1 MPSTNCFR
9 KLLAAL
15 ACLMLIGA
23 CSKKDDPGPTVPTG
37 PVTQKEINNW
47 ILDSMRYFYLWS
59 GSLPAT
65 ADTQPSTTVFF
76 NNLKNSADRFS
87 FLYNPGD
94 LSTYPKY
101 MLYNYGIDFSV
112 INWPQAPGGAIG
124 VIKLVLPNSPANHQ
138 AGLRRGSYFTRIN
151 GTTLSSSNAAALSE
165 TLLRQSSATFTLATV
180 TSDKV
185 TEDTTITLA
194 AQSLGEEP
202 IYQQSIFNS
211 NGKKVAYLFYNYF
224 NDYYNQDLIGAF
236 QQFKTGG
243 ASELILDLRYN
254 PGGSVAA
261 AAVLSALIAPNV
273 NEQSGFVKF
282 SGNTRL
288 GQRTVSF
295 KSALSVPEG
304 GSPIAFSSLESGRLS
319 LQRVF
324 ILAGPQTA
332 SAAELVINNL
342 KPYTQV
348 VMIGQNTF
356 GKDKGAVTISD
367 LRKPQRISWVLLP
380 ITYNLFNVNGTGG
393 YTQGIA
399 PQYALNE
406 MSYQPLSAIG
416 NTADPLIAKAL
427 SIMNNGGRQTA
438 PVQERMARIFFDSRQ
453 QAAAGNVV
461 SVPAGLIR

>member
-1 MPSTNCFR
+1 MPSSRCFQQ
-9 KLLAAL
+9 LLIAFAFL
-15 ACLMLIGA
+15 FLIGA
-23 CSKKDDPGPTVPTG
+23 CGKDDPGPSVPTG

-47 ILDSMRYFYLWS
+47 ILDSMRYFYLWTA
-59 GSLPAT
+59 SLPAT
-65 ADTQPSTTVFF
+65 ADTQLSTTAFF
-76 NNLKNSADRFS
+76 NSLKNSADRFS
-87 FLYNPGD
+87 FLYNPND
-94 LSTYPKY
+94 VSTYPKY

-112 INWPQAPGGAIG
+112 IDWPKAPGGAIG

-138 AGLRRGSYFTRIN
+138 AGLKRGLYFTRIN
-151 GTTLSSSNAAALSE
+151 GTILSSSNAAALSE
-165 TLLRQSSATFTLATV
+165 ALLQQSSASFTLATV
-180 TSDKV
+180 TTDKV
-185 TEDTTITLA
+185 TEDTTVTLA

-202 IYQQSIFNS
+202 IYEQSTFNS

-224 NDYYNQDLIGAF
+224 NDYYNLSLLEAF
-236 QQFKTGG
+236 QLFKTAG

-261 AAVLSALIAPNV
+261 AAVLTTLIAPGI
-273 NEQSGFVKF
+273 NEQSGFVRF
-282 SGNTRL
+282 SGNARL

-342 KPYTQV
+342 KPFTQV
-348 VMIGQNTF
+348 VMIGQSTF
-356 GKDKGAVTISD
+356 GKDKGAVSISD
-367 LRKPQRISWVLLP
+367 LRNPQRIPWVLSP
-380 ITYNLFNVNGTGG
+380 ITYNLANVNGEGG
-393 YTQGIA
+393 YTQGIT
-399 PQYALNE
+399 PQHSINE
-406 MSYQPLSAIG
+406 MSYQPLSPMGDAG
-416 NTADPLIAKAL
+416 DPLIAKAL

-438 PVQERMARIFFDSRQ
+438 PVPERNAKTFFDSRQ

-461 SVPAGLIR
+461 SVPAGLVR